1 MAKKN
6 AFNTVT
12 PLSKALALVMFVTFP
27 FIGLYL
33 GMQYQKALDTPF
45 MQEVPDVRRLE
56 NPKSDS
62 GVCTMEAKLCPDGS
76 YVGREGPKCEFKAC
90 PGEGE
95 R

>member
-12 PLSKALALVMFVTFP
+12 TLSKTLAFIMFVTFP
-27 FIGLYL
+27 FIGLYM
-33 GMQYQKALDTPF
+33 GMQYQKALDKPF
-45 MQEVPDVRRLE
+45 MQDFPDIKRHE
-56 NPKSDS
+56 KPKSVS
-62 GVCTMEAKLCPDGS
+62 GACTMEAKLCPDGS
-76 YVGREGPKCEFKAC
+76 YVGREGPKCEFKTC